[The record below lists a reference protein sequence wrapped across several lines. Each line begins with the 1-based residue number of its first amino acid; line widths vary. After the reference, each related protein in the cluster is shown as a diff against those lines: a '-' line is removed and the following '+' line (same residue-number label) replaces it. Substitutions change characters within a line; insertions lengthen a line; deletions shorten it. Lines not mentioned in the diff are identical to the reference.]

1 MNTTSARYGL
11 LINKQKTKT
20 MTIEKSGTQQ
30 QLKILLGGDALEQV
44 KEFVYLGGLISQDG
58 GCTADVKRRIGL
70 ASAVFGKL
78 NRLWKSK
85 NIATS
90 TKVKMYETLVIPVF
104 MYGSECW
111 TLRKADEHRIEVA
124 DMNWLRTILRITRLH
139 RMRNE
144 DIRNRLQQEF
154 TLNDRIQKNDSVGLV
169 MLQE

>member
-1 MNTTSARYGL
+1 MQHALAETEAGVTISGEVVNNLRFADDIDLIAETEEQLQELTDRVNTTSARYGL

-20 MTIEKSGTQQ
+20 MTIGKTGNEQ
-30 QLKILLGGDALEQV
+30 QLKILLGGDELEQV

-58 GCTADVKRRIGL
+58 SCTADVKRRIGL

-111 TLRKADEHRIEVA
+111 TLRKEDEHRIDVA
-124 DMNWLRTILRITRLH
+124 
-139 RMRNE
+139 
-144 DIRNRLQQEF
+144 
-154 TLNDRIQKNDSVGLV
+154 K
-169 MLQE
+169 